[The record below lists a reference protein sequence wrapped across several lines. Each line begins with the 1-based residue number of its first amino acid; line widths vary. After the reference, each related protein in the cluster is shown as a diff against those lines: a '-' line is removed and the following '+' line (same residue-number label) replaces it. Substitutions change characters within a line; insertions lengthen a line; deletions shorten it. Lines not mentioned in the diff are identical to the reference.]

1 MGRRKIVEIMSMTQT
16 EGKLIVFSAPSGAG
30 KTTIVKKLLELGL
43 PLNFSVSAT
52 NRAARASE
60 INGKDYF
67 FLTTSEFREKIQN
80 GEFIE
85 WEEVYPGQYYGSL
98 HSSVESL
105 LNEGKHVV
113 FDIDVKGGI
122 NIKKLYQEKALSIF
136 ILPPSIQE
144 LENRL
149 KTRGTEDELS
159 FQKRIS
165 KAEEEISQAIEF
177 DVRIVNEDLEKAVRE
192 ILSIIQKFIGN

>member
-1 MGRRKIVEIMSMTQT
+1 MGGRKIVEIMSMTQT

-105 LNEGKHVV
+105 LKEGKHVV

-122 NIKKLYQEKALSIF
+122 NIKKLYQDKALSIF

-165 KAEEEISQAIEF
+165 KAEEEMSQATEF

-192 ILSIIQKFIGN
+192 ILSIIQKFISN

>member
-165 KAEEEISQAIEF
+165 KAEEEISQAVEF

>member
-1 MGRRKIVEIMSMTQT
+1 MGGRKIVEIMSMTQT

-67 FLTTSEFREKIQN
+67 FLTTSEFKEKIQN

-105 LNEGKHVV
+105 LKEGKHVV

-122 NIKKLYQEKALSIF
+122 NIKKLYQDKALSIF

-165 KAEEEISQAIEF
+165 KAEEEMSQATEF

-192 ILSIIQKFIGN
+192 ILSIIQKFISN

>member
-1 MGRRKIVEIMSMTQT
+1 MKQT

-52 NRAARASE
+52 NRLPRE
-60 INGKDYF
+60 NETHGKDYF
-67 FLTTSEFREKIQN
+67 FLSTEEFKKKILQ
-80 GEFIE
+80 GDFIE
-85 WEEVYPGQYYGSL
+85 WEEVYPDQYYGSL
-98 HSSVESL
+98 HSVVDGML
-105 LNEGKHVV
+105 KDGKHVI

-122 NIKKLYQEKALSIF
+122 NIKKIFQEKALSIF

-149 KTRGTEDELS
+149 KTRGTEDEIS

-165 KAEEEISQAIEF
+165 KAEEEISHASEF
-177 DVRIVNEDLEKAVRE
+177 DIRVVNEDLEKAVRE
-192 ILSIIQKFIGN
+192 ILSIIQKFISSN